1 MSYTASQLA
10 EIPWIVSTDTLKPED
25 LLVSFWQAAEQVH
38 RIAYSGLPFA
48 ADRRDLASALVRL
61 AGEDS
66 SESDWD
72 DALAQQA
79 IEDLSDYL
87 SEHAPAGFY
96 FGSNEGDGACFGF
109 WLADDWTE
117 ALSDRGLAMEDPE
130 TAAQLVQLFE
140 DHGLTP
146 DTLADG
152 LAGEADGYSPE
163 QAGAAWCEEFAV
175 DCGMVPDDLQWPLN
189 CLDWERAWRE
199 LEMGD
204 GYSAEPNPGAG
215 ADYLILRPV

>member
-1 MSYTASQLA
+1 MPTYSPDQLSSFQ
-10 EIPWIVSTDTLKPED
+10 WIVSNATLRTED
-25 LLVSFWQAAEQVH
+25 LLPAFWSAVEQTAQLLGQPSPIAPAE
-38 RIAYSGLPFA
+38 
-48 ADRRDLASALVRL
+48 LASLEKL

-66 SESDWD
+66 SESDWQQE
-72 DALAQQA
+72 LAGDLTA
-79 IEDLSDYL
+79 RLEDLLQDL
-87 SEHAPAGFY
+87 APAGFY
-96 FGSNEGDGACFGF
+96 FGANAGDGACFGF
-109 WLADDWTE
+109 WLSEDWAD
-117 ALSDRGLAMEDPE
+117 ALQERGLEAEDPE

-175 DCGMVPDDLQWPLN
+175 DCGMVPDDLKWPLN

-199 LEMGD
+199 LEMSD

-215 ADYLILRPV
+215 ADYLIIRPV